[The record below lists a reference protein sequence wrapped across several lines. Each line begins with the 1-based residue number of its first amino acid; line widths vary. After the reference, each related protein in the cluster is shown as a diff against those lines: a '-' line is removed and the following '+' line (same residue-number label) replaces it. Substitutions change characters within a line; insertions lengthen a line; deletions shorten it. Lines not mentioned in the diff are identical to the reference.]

1 MNLKSKKQ
9 ITLNNEFRKI
19 PSVERI
25 LSNNQIVKITDALS
39 RGYVTKVIQKELAK
53 LKSESVEKNLP
64 LNTNFDEIIQIIK
77 EQLKLETNFGPQN
90 VINATGVIL
99 HTNLG
104 RSTLSKEAINS
115 MIDIANNY
123 NLDCLVETHTYEE
136 LKRAINIGYP
146 LIGINNRN
154 LDDLTVDINNT
165 LNLIKI
171 IPDNF
176 TVVAESGIKNRDDIN
191 KYNDVG
197 VFNFLI
203 GESILKSKNISDKI
217 KEFIN

>member
-1 MNLKSKKQ
+1 MNQKLKKQ
-9 ITLNNEFRKI
+9 ISLNNEFRKI

-104 RSTLSKEAINS
+104 RSTLS
-115 MIDIANNY
+115 
-123 NLDCLVETHTYEE
+123 
-136 LKRAINIGYP
+136 
-146 LIGINNRN
+146 
-154 LDDLTVDINNT
+154 
-165 LNLIKI
+165 
-171 IPDNF
+171 
-176 TVVAESGIKNRDDIN
+176 
-191 KYNDVG
+191 
-197 VFNFLI
+197 
-203 GESILKSKNISDKI
+203 
-217 KEFIN
+217 